1 MAREWLENFYYK
13 INLGVFSFAAGPT
26 IALGKAILT
35 ISNRILIAA
44 RVNIAQSLRHEYI
57 TL

>member
-1 MAREWLENFYYK
+1 MAREWLENFYY
-13 INLGVFSFAAGPT
+13 LGVFSFAAGPT